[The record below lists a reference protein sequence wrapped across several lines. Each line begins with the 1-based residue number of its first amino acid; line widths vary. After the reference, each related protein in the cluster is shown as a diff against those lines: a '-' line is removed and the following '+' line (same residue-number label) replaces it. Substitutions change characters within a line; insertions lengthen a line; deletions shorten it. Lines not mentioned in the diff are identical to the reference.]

1 VGRTEWLRSRRR
13 SSSGDVV
20 DPGGVA
26 RSFAEDCT
34 FMMPI
39 LREPLRGRAALEQH
53 ATMWPTSMTN
63 TEWVAI
69 DGDRLVLAWS
79 WRGQGDGWA
88 DLPLLRGVS
97 IFVFNEDGLVQTCED
112 FFDPDW
118 MTRTTSQTDV

>member
-1 VGRTEWLRSRRR
+1 MIEIAEAVIQRQDVG
-13 SSSGDVV
+13 

-39 LREPLRGRAALEQH
+39 LREPLRGRAALQAH
-53 ATMWPTSMTN
+53 ATRWPKAETE

-69 DGDRLVLAWS
+69 DGNRLVLAWN
-79 WRGQGDGWA
+79 WRGLDEGWA
-88 DLPLLRGVS
+88 HARLLRGVS
-97 IFVFNEDGLVQTCED
+97 MFVFNDEGFIQTYED

-118 MTRTTSQTDV
+118 TTRTTS